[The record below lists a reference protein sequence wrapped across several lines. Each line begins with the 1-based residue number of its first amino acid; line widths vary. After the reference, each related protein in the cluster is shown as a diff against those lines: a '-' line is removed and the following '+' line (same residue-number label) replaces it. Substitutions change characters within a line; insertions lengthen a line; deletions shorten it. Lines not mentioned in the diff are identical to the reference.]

1 MNKLRGHDTASHNV
15 SKNVGIATML
25 PRTLAPNDA
34 VDFQLHTIHS
44 DGTWT
49 VEALLDHLV
58 CAGFALIAV
67 TDHDRPDTVA
77 AVQQLGAAR
86 GLPVIAAAEL
96 SSLWEGELLDLLC
109 YGFDPANPGPL
120 GTLAAATRREQ
131 LANLA
136 ETEATLRQQGYHFPE
151 AATILA
157 LRNGRVSRLEDL
169 AALLTGH
176 GYTDDVGATIRGAG
190 FRWITADPAAILD
203 AAHRSGA
210 ICLIGHPGR
219 GDGFFRFGAD
229 QLDRFRARVPID
241 GLEAHYPLH
250 TAEQVALYRAYAEQH
265 GLMVSAGSDSH
276 GPEGRLPIKNPA
288 SAVRA
293 FLHRFGVQVSEE

>member
-1 MNKLRGHDTASHNV
+1 
-15 SKNVGIATML
+15 ML

-49 VEALLDHLV
+49 AEALLDHLV
-58 CAGFALIAV
+58 GAGFALVAV
-67 TDHDRPDTVA
+67 TDHDRLDTVA
-77 AVQQLGAAR
+77 AVQQRGAAR
-86 GLPVIAAAEL
+86 GLPVVAAAEL
-96 SSLWEGELLDLLC
+96 SALWEGELLDLLC

-120 GTLAAATRREQ
+120 GALAAATRGEQ

-136 ETEATLRQQGYHFPE
+136 ETYATLRQQGYHFPE
-151 AATILA
+151 AARILA
-157 LRNGRVSRLEDL
+157 PRNGQVSRLEDL

-176 GYTDDVGATIRGAG
+176 GYTDDVGAIIRGAG

-210 ICLIGHPGR
+210 VCLIAHPGR
-219 GDGFFRFGAD
+219 GEGFFRFD
-229 QLDRFRARVPID
+229 VEQLDRFRAQVPID
-241 GLEAHYPLH
+241 GLEAYYPLH
-250 TAEQVALYRAYAEQH
+250 TAGQVAIYRAYAEQH
-265 GLMVSAGSDSH
+265 GLLISAGSDSH

-288 SAVRA
+288 SAVQE
-293 FLHRFGVQVSEE
+293 FLRRLGVQVSAE

>member
-1 MNKLRGHDTASHNV
+1 
-15 SKNVGIATML
+15 ML

-49 VEALLDHLV
+49 IEALLDHLV
-58 CAGFALIAV
+58 GAGFALVAV
-67 TDHDRPDTVA
+67 TDHDRLDTVA
-77 AVQQLGAAR
+77 AVQQRGAAR
-86 GLPVIAAAEL
+86 GLPVVAAAEL
-96 SSLWEGELLDLLC
+96 SALWEGELLDLLC

-120 GTLAAATRREQ
+120 GALAAATRGEQ

-136 ETEATLRQQGYHFPE
+136 ETYATLRQQGYHFPE
-151 AATILA
+151 AARILA
-157 LRNGRVSRLEDL
+157 PRNGQVSRLEDL

-176 GYTDDVGATIRGAG
+176 GYTDDVGAIIRGAG

-210 ICLIGHPGR
+210 VCLIAHPGR
-219 GDGFFRFGAD
+219 GEGFFRFD
-229 QLDRFRARVPID
+229 VEQLDRFRAQVPID
-241 GLEAHYPLH
+241 GLEAYYPLH
-250 TAEQVALYRAYAEQH
+250 TAGQVAIYRAYAEQH
-265 GLMVSAGSDSH
+265 GLLISAGSDSH

-288 SAVRA
+288 SAVQE
-293 FLHRFGVQVSEE
+293 FLRRLGVQVSAE